1 MGRRGGTA
9 AGELGVGLLLFYSVP
24 THLCI
29 FILIFIVCNV
39 FLQNLVS
46 MFLLRWSIRQGMH
59 RVFMKFKVK
68 TVVAPRVGGA
78 ALYGILAPAEAGRH
92 PPLFGALALFLSPG
106 AVWSL
111 TEGKHQKKRR
121 FSV

>member
-68 TVVAPRVGGA
+68 NGSSAKSGRRGVV
-78 ALYGILAPAEAGRH
+78 RH
-92 PPLFGALALFLSPG
+92 PRTRRSGPTSSAFRCLALFLSPG
-106 AVWSL
+106 AVL
-111 TEGKHQKKRR
+111 EPNRG
-121 FSV
+121 

>member
-46 MFLLRWSIRQGMH
+46 RFLLGMEH
-59 RVFMKFKVK
+59 SSC
-68 TVVAPRVGGA
+68 
-78 ALYGILAPAEAGRH
+78 LYEIQ
-92 PPLFGALALFLSPG
+92 S
-106 AVWSL
+106 
-111 TEGKHQKKRR
+111 
-121 FSV
+121 